1 MKMLLMKQLKV
12 KSDSAA
18 ATGRHE
24 KLAFLM
30 QFSNPLLEAGLSIPK
45 FSSLFTRCL

>member
-1 MKMLLMKQLKV
+1 MKMLLMKELKV

-18 ATGRHE
+18 ATGSHG

-30 QFSNPLLEAGLSIPK
+30 YVLL
-45 FSSLFTRCL
+45 